1 MKKRQVIIILVAVAI
16 VVGAKLISDVI
27 SVPEER
33 KAKKPQKAIST
44 VFTTTVENDSI
55 PILVESTGVLEAV
68 NRLEL
73 FAEVQGVM
81 LSDEGRFKAGN
92 AFRKGEVLIAIRSN
106 DQQAQLYAQRSSF
119 ESALTAVMVDLKS
132 DYANEFPTWENY
144 LVSYS
149 SEKSVSALPAV
160 TSAKLKSFLVGR
172 GIYSAYHA
180 LKNME
185 IINAKYRIT
194 APYNGVL
201 IEANVDPGTVI
212 RQGQALG
219 TFIQPEAYEMETTT
233 DAMTAEKLS
242 VGQSVQLTMQGEEGK
257 TWNGK
262 ISRLVKAIDRNSQ
275 LTSFFVAVNGADL
288 KEGMY
293 LTATVEAGKIP
304 NAFEFSRSALVGNDQ
319 VYVVKADTLIAQT
332 IQQKF
337 IGQSTVVVS
346 GLQNGDQLLTKVP
359 PSAFEGMNVSI
370 YKENK

>member
-1 MKKRQVIIILVAVAI
+1 
-16 VVGAKLISDVI
+16 
-27 SVPEER
+27 
-33 KAKKPQKAIST
+33 
-44 VFTTTVENDSI
+44 
-55 PILVESTGVLEAV
+55 
-68 NRLEL
+68 
-73 FAEVQGVM
+73 
-81 LSDEGRFKAGN
+81 
-92 AFRKGEVLIAIRSN
+92 
-106 DQQAQLYAQRSSF
+106 
-119 ESALTAVMVDLKS
+119 
-132 DYANEFPTWENY
+132 
-144 LVSYS
+144 
-149 SEKSVSALPAV
+149 
-160 TSAKLKSFLVGR
+160 
-172 GIYSAYHA
+172 
-180 LKNME
+180 
-185 IINAKYRIT
+185 
-194 APYNGVL
+194 
-201 IEANVDPGTVI
+201 
-212 RQGQALG
+212 
-219 TFIQPEAYEMETTT
+219 
-233 DAMTAEKLS
+233 
-242 VGQSVQLTMQGEEGK
+242 MQGEEGK